1 MDKYRSAGGSV
12 LTPYFYNGT
21 QLELPALLLAMEDIH
36 TRFRDHINAW
46 TAGRIEG
53 ALSFHDH
60 MEGLQLLD
68 RIGRDYMR
76 MFISY
81 YGLPFPESNCGRCG
95 AYPGT
100 MGAKHGVKNEGILID
115 CPTKMEPCAF
125 CKVVFSCVPD
135 VGVKMLEGNSELH
148 PTGCHSKDVC
158 PYMRSNYPALYG
170 VHCAQDCGHPV
181 HLQAV
186 QSSWWHVTG
195 SDGCIPEPRSFLTL
209 LEVSEI
215 IGVGTNEVYKINKYD
230 IYSQGWYLPVSKR
243 MTKAL
248 KKRKKYRENITKE
261 LDMIK
266 QHMQCTQEASGEI
279 CATQEPSGTL
289 GATQN
294 HLRRFAPF
302 KNHLMTRAAI
312 RLSRWKTQQGLAQ
325 QIHGLFLTIRVS

>member
-1 MDKYRSAGGSV
+1 MDKYRAAGGSV

-21 QLELPALLLAMEDIH
+21 QLELPALLLAMEDIQ

-158 PYMRSNYPALYG
+158 PYMRSNYQHYMAFI
-170 VHCAQDCGHPV
+170 VHKIAGIHFISKQYNPV
-181 HLQAV
+181 
-186 QSSWWHVTG
+186 G
-195 SDGCIPEPRSFLTL
+195 GM
-209 LEVSEI
+209 
-215 IGVGTNEVYKINKYD
+215 
-230 IYSQGWYLPVSKR
+230 SQGQ
-243 MTKAL
+243 MG
-248 KKRKKYRENITKE
+248 
-261 LDMIK
+261 
-266 QHMQCTQEASGEI
+266 AS
-279 CATQEPSGTL
+279 QNQKFSDSL
-289 GATQN
+289 G
-294 HLRRFAPF
+294 
-302 KNHLMTRAAI
+302 
-312 RLSRWKTQQGLAQ
+312 GL
-325 QIHGLFLTIRVS
+325 